1 MQPGGLVTV
10 AVISRSRAI
19 KPRLVEEAW
28 HKRERGLTETC
39 PSHVAPRP
47 PRGGGETAGRQCLAP
62 CRLLSGR
69 PGKAGPFGTVH
80 ARQQKEGREARP
92 RKRRQQGRDR
102 KVRAP
107 AAAIQ
112 LQRCCIVGKKPRVP
126 ARKSIRPGTLDR
138 LPADRPKVSSS
149 QPTEEGEDEASSVGK
164 RRPGWR
170 ARRRFFRVE
179 RRRHFARVVAWL
191 GELAGNDHRR
201 VDT

>member
-1 MQPGGLVTV
+1 M
-10 AVISRSRAI
+10 
-19 KPRLVEEAW
+19 
-28 HKRERGLTETC
+28 
-39 PSHVAPRP
+39 
-47 PRGGGETAGRQCLAP
+47 AP

-112 LQRCCIVGKKPRVP
+112 LQRCCIEGKKPRVP

-164 RRPGWR
+164 RSPGWR

-191 GELAGNDHRR
+191 GELAGNAHRR
-201 VDT
+201 VDTRRDYRDHSSHAERPREVDNADATRCQLREAAGRDCNSYFRMSEEKRASLSAIARRYAG